1 MIRKMVSA
9 IMFLLFCCFF
19 VDAARV
25 YSADDA
31 LVASGKGFELT
42 DKDVERVQEYYNET
56 SVRTTSDEYRKGA
69 LKIKLFAHEALALGL
84 YKEWNVPDE
93 DKFSV
98 DYWIKLSEAYM
109 KHLMELYPVSEPAIV
124 SYYRAFPE
132 RFEINGEAP
141 SELQDGIPNA
151 DNKKKI
157 RIAIINAQKSRIL
170 SEAED
175 KLKVKYDIK
184 FKE

>member
-1 MIRKMVSA
+1 MIGKMVSA
-9 IMFLLFCCFF
+9 ILFLFFCFFF

-25 YSADDA
+25 YSADNA
-31 LVASGKGFELT
+31 VVASGKVFELT
-42 DKDVERVQEYYNET
+42 EKDVERVQEYYNKT

-69 LKIKLFAHEALALGL
+69 LKIKLFAHEAVVLGL
-84 YKEWNVPDE
+84 DKDWNASDE
-93 DKFSV
+93 SKSSV

-109 KHLMELYPVSEPAIV
+109 KYVMELYPVSEPAIV

-132 RFEINGEAP
+132 RFEVNGEAP
-141 SELQDGIPNA
+141 AEVQDGIPNA